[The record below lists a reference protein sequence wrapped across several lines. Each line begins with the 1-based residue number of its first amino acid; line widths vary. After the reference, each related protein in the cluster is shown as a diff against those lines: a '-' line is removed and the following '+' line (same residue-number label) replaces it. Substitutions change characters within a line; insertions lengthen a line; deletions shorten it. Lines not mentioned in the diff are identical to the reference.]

1 MNIIFGDHDIEQ
13 LQQKYLLLPLDRIR
27 VEPQGRPIQS
37 WCVITQQDIGIED
50 ITRVGDLQLLHE
62 KLMYSYGKKD
72 WSFCERAIEELQ
84 GKFLGTLDSFY
95 QELSSRIAKYKQ
107 QDPGPDW
114 DGTYDKIAGD
124 D

>member
-1 MNIIFGDHDIEQ
+1 MNIIFGDQHIEE
-13 LQQKYLLLPLDRIR
+13 LKQKYLLLPLDRVR
-27 VEPQGRPIQS
+27 VQANQPPVQS
-37 WCVITQQDIGIED
+37 WCVITQQEIGLED
-50 ITRVGDLQLLHE
+50 IAQVSDLQLLHE

-72 WSFCERAIEELQ
+72 WAFCERAIKELQ

-114 DGTYDKIAGD
+114 DGIYEKTPGSS
-124 D
+124 